1 MLVSEI
7 YASLQGEG
15 VLAGTPS
22 TFVRTSGC
30 HLRCR
35 WCDTPFTSWRPE
47 GTEMSLEAILT
58 RVERLGRRHVVLTGG
73 EPLLHDEIPTLCK
86 TLRGRGHHV
95 TIETAGSVESDAVA
109 DLLSAS
115 PKLSASGP
123 TPADDAAW
131 HARHERLR
139 RCDDTLAGLL
149 HRQPWQIKF
158 VVDSEVDVGE
168 ALVWLEELGRRVPID
183 PARVFL
189 MPQGIESGTLAEK
202 GRWLERAC
210 AAHGIQF
217 APRHHIGWFGHA
229 RGT

>member
-15 VLAGTPS
+15 LLAGTPS

-47 GTEMSLEAILT
+47 GREMAPEAILDE
-58 RVERLGRRHVVLTGG
+58 VAAAGRRHVVVTGG
-73 EPLLHDEIPTLCK
+73 EPLLHDEMPGLCEA
-86 TLRGRGHHV
+86 LRARGHHV
-95 TIETAGSVESDAVA
+95 TIETAGSVDSTAPA
-109 DLLSAS
+109 DLVSAS

-123 TPADDAAW
+123 VAASDPAW

-139 RCDDTLAGLL
+139 RRDDVLVRLL
-149 HRQPWQIKF
+149 RRQPWQLKF
-158 VVDSEVDVGE
+158 VVDGE
-168 ALVWLEELGRRVPID
+168 ADVDETIRWIAELGGGLPID
-183 PARVFL
+183 TSRVFL
-189 MPQGIESGTLAEK
+189 MPQGIDEDDLARK
-202 GRWLERAC
+202 SAWLQAVC
-210 AAHGIQF
+210 LTHGLQF
-217 APRHHIGWFGHA
+217 APRHHIGWFGHT